1 MRTIPYRVRIHA
13 CLYHNMI
20 IYVVHRWKVTK
31 KGHVPYSDWY
41 VIVPHLICIIMFML
55 LTQHLTYFMFTI
67 GKARAV
73 CAAVTIAFIFLL
85 SMRGFIR
92 RKNKRSFI
100 TTLVMLALVPLAY
113 LYYNRLSIDSFSY
126 VHMTIYFAVILL
138 LTAAAVRT
146 FRKDDKPGS
155 AIAEGG
161 DTDSGPDQEP
171 EASPA

>member
-31 KGHVPYSDWY
+31 S
-41 VIVPHLICIIMFML
+41 
-55 LTQHLTYFMFTI
+55 
-67 GKARAV
+67 
-73 CAAVTIAFIFLL
+73 
-85 SMRGFIR
+85 
-92 RKNKRSFI
+92 SFI
-100 TTLVMLALVPLAY
+100 TTLVMLALVPLSY

-126 VHMTIYFAVILL
+126 VNMAIYFAAILL

-146 FRKDDKPGS
+146 FRKDEPKS
-155 AIAEGG
+155 AVSEGG
-161 DTDSGPDQEP
+161 DADAGPDQNQEP